1 VKVAKELSMKIP
13 LAFVGV
19 LFGAVVLHAQEPST
33 FKFEV
38 QARMPLETRT
48 VKNAPYSA
56 EVVTDHMQQLGD
68 GNRIVEHSSGRVYRD
83 KEGRVRR
90 EEDRPSGNPVISI
103 VDPVAGVAYSLDPER
118 RIAWKSSAQAG
129 IAIMNKLDA
138 AKMEIAKIEAS
149 KAEAEMKRRGEAG
162 AVVELRKKEE
172 AARRAGE
179 AMTVEAGG
187 GIVTMRRTP
196 GSGAQHKEEALP
208 PQTLEGV
215 RVEGRRTTTTIAAG
229 AIGNEWPITIV
240 SEEWTSPDL
249 QVLVLTDRKDPRNGD
264 SSYRLQRIVR
274 GEPSVTLFQVPTD
287 YEVRETGIRR
297 FEYQREE
304 R

>member
-1 VKVAKELSMKIP
+1 MRVP
-13 LAFVGV
+13 LVFVGV
-19 LFGAVVLHAQEPST
+19 MFAAVALHAQDPST

-38 QARMPLETRT
+38 QTRMPLEAAT

-56 EVVTDHMQQLGD
+56 EVITDHMQQLAD

-83 KEGRVRR
+83 KEGRIRR
-90 EEDRPSGNPVISI
+90 EQDRASGNPTISI

-118 RIAWKSSAQAG
+118 RIAWKSSARVGVALL
-129 IAIMNKLDA
+129 NKLDA
-138 AKMEIAKIEAS
+138 AKMEAARVDAAKFEAELKRIEALAS
-149 KAEAEMKRRGEAG
+149 E
-162 AVVELRKKEE
+162 VRKKEE
-172 AARRAGE
+172 GRRAE
-179 AMTVEAGG
+179 TVTVETGG
-187 GIVTMRRTP
+187 GIVTMRRSP
-196 GSGAQHKEEALP
+196 NGGEQHKEEALP
-208 PQTLEGV
+208 PRTLEGV
-215 RVEGRRTTTTIAAG
+215 SVQGRRMTTTIAAG

-264 SSYRLQRIVR
+264 SSYKLQRIVR
-274 GEPSVTLFQVPTD
+274 GEPSATLFQVPTD
-287 YEVRETGIRR
+287 YEVRETGIRK

>member
-1 VKVAKELSMKIP
+1 MKIP
-13 LAFVGV
+13 LTFAGLMF
-19 LFGAVVLHAQEPST
+19 AAAALHAQEPST

-48 VKNAPYSA
+48 VKSAPYSA
-56 EVVTDHMQQLGD
+56 EVVTDHMQQLAD

-83 KEGRVRR
+83 REGRVRR
-90 EEDRPSGNPVISI
+90 EEDRPSGHPAISI
-103 VDPVAGVAYSLDPER
+103 FDPVSGVSYSLDPER
-118 RIAWKSSAQAG
+118 RIAWKSSAQVGFAL
-129 IAIMNKLDA
+129 MNKLDA
-138 AKMEIAKIEAS
+138 AKMEAGRIEELKRRVEQAPEVIEMR
-149 KAEAEMKRRGEAG
+149 KKVEAEHRTAET
-162 AVVELRKKEE
+162 
-172 AARRAGE
+172 
-179 AMTVEAGG
+179 MTVETAGG
-187 GIVTMRRTP
+187 IMTMRRSSM
-196 GSGAQHKEEALP
+196 GGEQHKEEALP
-208 PQTLEGV
+208 ARTIEGV
-215 RVEGRRTTTTIAAG
+215 RVEGRRMTTTIAAG

-264 SSYRLQRIVR
+264 SSYKLQGIQR
-274 GEPSVTLFQVPTD
+274 GDPSPSLFQVPSD

>member
-1 VKVAKELSMKIP
+1 MRISQTFA
-13 LAFVGV
+13 GV
-19 LFGAVVLHAQEPST
+19 MFAAAALQAQEPST

-38 QARMPLETRT
+38 QTRVPLETRT

-56 EVVTDHMQQLGD
+56 EVVTDHMQQLAD

-83 KEGRVRR
+83 REGRVRR
-90 EEDRPSGNPVISI
+90 EEDRPAGNPSISI
-103 VDPVAGVAYSLDPER
+103 VDPVAGVSYSLDPER
-118 RIAWKSSAQAG
+118 RIAWKSSAQVG
-129 IAIMNKLDA
+129 VAIMNKLDA
-138 AKMEIAKIEAS
+138 AKMEAAKIE
-149 KAEAEMKRRGEAG
+149 ELKRRVEQAPEAI
-162 AVVELRKKEE
+162 EMRKKVE
-172 AARRAGE
+172 AAARAAE
-179 AMTVEAGG
+179 AMTVEAAG
-187 GIVTMRRTP
+187 GIVTMRRSAM
-196 GSGAQHKEEALP
+196 GGEQHKEEALP
-208 PQTLEGV
+208 ARTIEGV
-215 RVEGRRTTTTIAAG
+215 RVEGRRMTKTIAAG

-264 SSYRLQRIVR
+264 SSYKLQGILR
-274 GEPSVTLFQVPTD
+274 GDPSPSLFQVPSD

>member
-1 VKVAKELSMKIP
+1 MRISLT
-13 LAFVGV
+13 FVGV
-19 LFGAVVLHAQEPST
+19 MFAAATLHAQEPST
-33 FKFEV
+33 FKFDV
-38 QARMPLETRT
+38 QTRVPLETRT

-56 EVVTDHMQQLGD
+56 EVVTDHMQQLAD

-83 KEGRVRR
+83 NEGRVRR
-90 EEDRPSGNPVISI
+90 EEDRPSGNPSISI
-103 VDPVAGVAYSLDPER
+103 VDPVSGVSYSLDPER
-118 RIAWKSSAQAG
+118 RIAWKTSVQTG

-138 AKMEIAKIEAS
+138 AKMDAAKVEGA
-149 KAEAEMKRRGEAG
+149 KAEAEMKRRAELG
-162 AVVELRKKEE
+162 AVLELRKKEE
-172 AARRAGE
+172 ARRAE
-179 AMTVEAGG
+179 TVTVEAGG
-187 GIVTMRRTP
+187 GIVTMRRYP
-196 GSGAQHKEEALP
+196 GGGEQHKDDVLP
-208 PQTLEGV
+208 PKTLEGV

-249 QVLVLTDRKDPRNGD
+249 QVLVLTDRKDPRAGD
-264 SSYRLQRIVR
+264 SSYKLQRIVR
-274 GEPSVTLFQVPTD
+274 GEPSAALFQVPSD

>member
-1 VKVAKELSMKIP
+1 MRISLT
-13 LAFVGV
+13 LAGV
-19 LFGAVVLHAQEPST
+19 MFAAIALQAQEPST

-56 EVVTDHMQQLGD
+56 EVVTDHIQQLAD

-90 EEDRPSGNPVISI
+90 EEDRPSGNPAISI
-103 VDPVAGVAYSLDPER
+103 FDPVSGVSYSLDPER
-118 RIAWKSSAQAG
+118 RIAWKSSAQVGLAL
-129 IAIMNKLDA
+129 MNKLDA
-138 AKMEIAKIEAS
+138 AKMEAARIEELKRRVEQAPEVIEMR
-149 KAEAEMKRRGEAG
+149 KKVEAEHRTAET
-162 AVVELRKKEE
+162 
-172 AARRAGE
+172 
-179 AMTVEAGG
+179 MTVETAGG
-187 GIVTMRRTP
+187 MMTMRRSSI
-196 GSGAQHKEEALP
+196 GGEQHKEEALP
-208 PQTLEGV
+208 ARTIEGV
-215 RVEGRRTTTTIAAG
+215 RVEGRRMTTTIAAG

-249 QVLVLTDRKDPRNGD
+249 QLLVLTDRKDPRNGD
-264 SSYRLQRIVR
+264 SSYKLQGIQR
-274 GEPSVTLFQVPTD
+274 GDPSPSLFQVPSD

-297 FEYQREE
+297 FDYQREE

>member
-1 VKVAKELSMKIP
+1 MKN
-13 LAFVGV
+13 AFVFVGV
-19 LFGAVVLHAQEPST
+19 MLAAVALHAQDPST

-56 EVVTDHMQQLGD
+56 EVVTDHMQQLAD

-90 EEDRPSGNPVISI
+90 EEDRPSGNPSISI
-103 VDPVAGVAYSLDPER
+103 VDPVAGLSYSLDPGR
-118 RIAWKSSAQAG
+118 HIAWKTSAQTG

-138 AKMEIAKIEAS
+138 ARTEATKAEIAKV
-149 KAEAEMKRRGEAG
+149 EAELKRRAEQAPDLIEFQKKLEAVRG
-162 AVVELRKKEE
+162 
-172 AARRAGE
+172 AGE
-179 AMTVEAGG
+179 TMAVEAGG
-187 GIVTMRRTP
+187 GIVTMRRYT
-196 GSGAQHKEEALP
+196 GGDEQLKEEALAAK
-208 PQTLEGV
+208 TLEGV
-215 RVEGRRTTTTIAAG
+215 RVEGRRMTKTIAAG

-264 SSYRLQRIVR
+264 SSYKLQRIVR
-274 GEPSVTLFQVPTD
+274 GEPSATLFQVPSD

>member
-1 VKVAKELSMKIP
+1 MKIP
-13 LAFVGV
+13 LTFAGV
-19 LFGAVVLHAQEPST
+19 MFAAAALHAQEPST

-38 QARMPLETRT
+38 QTRVPLEVRT

-56 EVVTDHMQQLGD
+56 EVVTDHMQQLAD

-83 KEGRVRR
+83 REGRVRR
-90 EEDRPSGNPVISI
+90 EEDRPSGNPSISI
-103 VDPVAGVAYSLDPER
+103 VDPVAGVSYSLDPER
-118 RIAWKSSAQAG
+118 RIAWKSSAQVG
-129 IAIMNKLDA
+129 VAIMNKLDA
-138 AKMEIAKIEAS
+138 AKMEAAKVEGAKIEA
-149 KAEAEMKRRGEAG
+149 ELKRRAEQSPDLI
-162 AVVELRKKEE
+162 ELRKKLE
-172 AARRAGE
+172 AARSAAE
-179 AMTVEAGG
+179 TMTVETAG
-187 GIVTMRRTP
+187 GIVTMRRSAM
-196 GSGAQHKEEALP
+196 GGEQHKEEALP
-208 PQTLEGV
+208 ARTIEGV
-215 RVEGRRTTTTIAAG
+215 RVEGRRMTKTIAAG

-264 SSYRLQRIVR
+264 SSYKLQGIQR
-274 GEPSVTLFQVPTD
+274 GDPSPSLFQVPSD

>member
-1 VKVAKELSMKIP
+1 MKN
-13 LAFVGV
+13 AFVFVGV
-19 LFGAVVLHAQEPST
+19 MLATVALRAQEPST

-38 QARMPLETRT
+38 QTRMPLETRT

-56 EVVTDHMQQLGD
+56 ELVTDHMQQLAD

-90 EEDRPSGNPVISI
+90 EEDRPSGNPTISI

-118 RIAWKSSAQAG
+118 RIAWKSSAQVG
-129 IAIMNKLDA
+129 IAVMNKLEA
-138 AKMEIAKIEAS
+138 AKTEAAKIEAA
-149 KAEAEMKRRGEAG
+149 KVEAEMKHRAEHTG
-162 AVVELRKKEE
+162 ALVELRKKEE
-172 AARRAGE
+172 AARSAGE
-179 AMTVEAGG
+179 TLTVETGG
-187 GIVTMRRTP
+187 GIVTMRRSP
-196 GSGAQHKEEALP
+196 GGGEHHKEEALP
-208 PQTLEGV
+208 PRTLEGV

-264 SSYRLQRIVR
+264 SSYKLQRIVR
-274 GEPSVTLFQVPTD
+274 SEPSATLFQVPSD

-297 FEYQREE
+297 FEYQKEE